1 MKLKVNW
8 KELGKQLWDAVKP
21 VLLAAI
27 GGGLVTLANG
37 CSSLT
42 PSAKTQ
48 SMSLYAI
55 GIPGIARP
63 LAVTSLR
70 SCAQSLRSLRGFP
83 PKQSFCGA
91 YLSRS
96 LSRPPTTKAT
106 TRTSPGLK
114 GSDPSVYALL
124 YMLDFGA
131 ADVVA
136 CAAS

>member
-1 MKLKVNW
+1 MRIKIKW

-55 GIPGIARP
+55 GIPGIAVVSQSEQTADNKGDDENKP
-63 LAVTSLR
+63 AQVNPVTVD
-70 SCAQSLRSLRGFP
+70 
-83 PKQSFCGA
+83 
-91 YLSRS
+91 
-96 LSRPPTTKAT
+96 
-106 TRTSPGLK
+106 TRLK
-114 GSDPSVYALL
+114 
-124 YMLDFGA
+124 
-131 ADVVA
+131 
-136 CAAS
+136 

>member
-27 GGGLVTLANG
+27 GGGVVTLADG

-55 GIPGIARP
+55 GIPGIAI
-63 LAVTSLR
+63 VTR
-70 SCAQSLRSLRGFP
+70 SEQTADNKCDDDNGPVQVNPVTVDAR
-83 PKQSFCGA
+83 
-91 YLSRS
+91 
-96 LSRPPTTKAT
+96 
-106 TRTSPGLK
+106 LK
-114 GSDPSVYALL
+114 
-124 YMLDFGA
+124 
-131 ADVVA
+131 
-136 CAAS
+136 